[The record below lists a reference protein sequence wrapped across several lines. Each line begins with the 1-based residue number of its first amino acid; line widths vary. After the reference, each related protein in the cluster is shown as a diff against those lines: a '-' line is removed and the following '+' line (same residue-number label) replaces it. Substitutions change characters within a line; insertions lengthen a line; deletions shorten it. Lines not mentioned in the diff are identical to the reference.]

1 MMGYYLA
8 NFLKSLDRIRVE
20 SNYCLVLLPVI
31 EDLQETEKAFE
42 DMEKALCNLKKE
54 YRKRITALRKPQD
67 CDLDNPVLKRCEK
80 CPNIGASLDAHP
92 VCKLTLRAL
101 D

>member
-20 SNYCLVLLPVI
+20 SNYCKVLLPVV
-31 EDLQETEKAFE
+31 EDLDETEKALKE
-42 DMEKALCNLKKE
+42 MEKALCSFKKE
-54 YRKRITALRKPQD
+54 YRKRLAELKKPQD
-67 CDLDNPVLKRCEK
+67 CDLKNPILKRCEK